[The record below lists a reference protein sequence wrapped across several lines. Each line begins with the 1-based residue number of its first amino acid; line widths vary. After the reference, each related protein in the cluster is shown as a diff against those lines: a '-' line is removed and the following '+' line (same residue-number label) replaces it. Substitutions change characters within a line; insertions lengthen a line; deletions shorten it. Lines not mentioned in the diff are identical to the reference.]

1 MRPIDRRTFLA
12 ASAAAV
18 ATPALSQTGSEDA
31 KLRATLDRYF
41 DTLVDD
47 SPEFATSLGLDT
59 GVRKGLR
66 AKLDD
71 RSQAAKDRRLERTRA
86 WVKELKAIDR
96 AKLTP
101 PARTDLDVVLYQYE
115 RGLEAGERWKFGNTG
130 GNFSPYVVSQRT
142 GAYQSIPD
150 FMDSRHR
157 VANAADAEAYLARLR
172 AFAVAMDQ
180 DLARL
185 NADAA
190 QGVTPP
196 DFACDLAIAQMN
208 ALRKQPA
215 TQTVMVTSIL
225 GKAKAANLAADYA
238 SQARRIVEGEVF
250 PALDRQIAAM
260 QALRA
265 KATSDAGV
273 WKLPNGDAYYADCVK
288 ASTTTNYSP
297 DEVHRMGL
305 DQVAEITGRI
315 DVILKGQGMTQG
327 SVAQRL
333 MALNNDPKQLYAD
346 SDAGRAEMIADL
358 NAQVAEIYK
367 LAPQVFGVLPKAK
380 VEVRRVP
387 VFIQDGASNGYYQ
400 GAALDGSRPAAFYI
414 NLKAVE
420 DWPRYNLP
428 TLTYHETLP
437 GHHQQIALQQESE
450 RLPMLRR
457 AGFGFSAFSE
467 GWGLYAEQLAD
478 ELGAYEKDPLG
489 RAGYLQSL
497 LFRAARLVTDT
508 GIHAKRW
515 SREQA
520 TQYMVDT
527 IGNTKTR
534 AQREVERYCVSPG
547 QANSYKV
554 GHTVWVK
561 VREDAKKTLGA
572 KFDLKAFHDHALLSG
587 AVPLTVLERN
597 MAEWAQSRA

>member
-12 ASAAAV
+12 TSAAAV
-18 ATPALSQTGSEDA
+18 ATPALAQGAGEDA
-31 KLRATLDRYF
+31 RLRATLDRYF
-41 DTLVDD
+41 ETLVDD

-59 GVRKGLR
+59 GARAPLK

-71 RSQAAKDRRLERTRA
+71 RSQAAKERRQARTRG

-96 AKLTP
+96 ARLSA

-115 RGLEAGERWKFGNTG
+115 RSVEAGDRWKFGSTG
-130 GNFSPYVVSQRT
+130 GNFSPYVVSQRG
-142 GAYQSIPD
+142 GAYQSVPD
-150 FMDSRHR
+150 FMDSRHK
-157 VANAADAEAYLARLR
+157 VADSADADAYISRLR

-185 NADAA
+185 KADSAM
-190 QGVTPP
+190 GVVPP
-196 DFACDLAIAQMN
+196 DFACDLALAQMN
-208 ALRKQPA
+208 ALRRQPA
-215 TQTVMVTSIL
+215 AQTVMVTSIA
-225 GKAKAANLAADYA
+225 GKAKAANLSGDYA
-238 SQARRIVEGEVF
+238 GQATRIVEGEVF
-250 PALDRQIAAM
+250 AALGRQIAAM

-265 KATSDAGV
+265 KATSEAGV

-297 DEVHRMGL
+297 EEVHRMGL
-305 DQVAEITGRI
+305 EQAAEISGRI
-315 DVILKGQGMTQG
+315 DAILKTQGMTQG
-327 SVAQRL
+327 TVAQRL
-333 MALNNDPKQLYAD
+333 MALNADPKQLYAD

-358 NAQVAEIYK
+358 NAQIAEIYK
-367 LAPQVFGVLPKAK
+367 LAPQVFGVMPKAK

-428 TLTYHETLP
+428 TLAYHETLP

-478 ELGAYEKDPLG
+478 EMGAYRSDPLG
-489 RAGYLQSL
+489 QAGYLQSL

-561 VREDAKKTLGA
+561 VREDARKTLGS
-572 KFDLKAFHDHALLSG
+572 KFDLKAFHDQALLSG
-587 AVPLTVLERN
+587 SVPLTVLERN
-597 MAEWAQSRA
+597 MAEWAKSRA